1 MKESFLRKALFK
13 YCKDSFEKF
22 FDKGEKETH
31 LKVFQKTKENDQ
43 IAELN
48 KDKYKYDIEKAILFQ
63 QKLFGKI
70 ELLEF
75 FT

>member
-31 LKVFQKTKENDQ
+31 LKVF
-43 IAELN
+43 
-48 KDKYKYDIEKAILFQ
+48 
-63 QKLFGKI
+63 
-70 ELLEF
+70 
-75 FT
+75 